1 MAIDWTTKKSP
12 AWFQHNVPQRYP
24 LPRKNDEDLLQMV
37 EDIEEVRDLMSLR
50 SYYQAADL
58 REKELEELWVSQPIH
73 AAKASFGA
81 NWGYYYGKAEIKR
94 WYVEEFQAKRTAQ
107 MKVYA
112 KAQGVAESDD
122 LLGAGSMVMFPM
134 STSLVRIAADGQS
147 AKGIWYSIGQ
157 QTDLQPDGTAM
168 GKWQYNKICADF
180 IKEDGKFKIYHI
192 VCAND
197 QNYQAGTSYEADT
210 YIAPQDDLMCQ
221 EFGTPTIP
229 MNVHDNTYN
238 WADNYPPMPEPYDTL
253 TLENSYGPEGHPM
266 LKGGLCHE

>member
-1 MAIDWTTKKSP
+1 
-12 AWFQHNVPQRYP
+12 
-24 LPRKNDEDLLQMV
+24 
-37 EDIEEVRDLMSLR
+37 
-50 SYYQAADL
+50 
-58 REKELEELWVSQPIH
+58 
-73 AAKASFGA
+73 
-81 NWGYYYGKAEIKR
+81 
-94 WYVEEFQAKRTAQ
+94 

-112 KAQGVAESDD
+112 KEQGLAESDD

-157 QTDLQPDGTAM
+157 QTDLQPDGTAQ
-168 GKWQYNKICADF
+168 GQWQYNKVCADF
-180 IKEDGKFKIYHI
+180 VKEDSRFKIYHI

-197 QNYQAGTSYEADT
+197 QNYEAGTAYEADT
-210 YIAPQDDLMCQ
+210 YIAPEDDMMRQ

-266 LKGGLCHE
+266 LKGGFCHE